1 MQKLKEL
8 AGKYSKW
15 SGLDTQINRIEYQL
29 ESDLAA
35 AIGTAKS
42 LLESV
47 CKTILDLEEEKYT
60 NYDNINKLSKNTIK
74 ALGVENPDLVS
85 QFGNAIV
92 TAISNLSEIRNK
104 IDDSSHGK
112 SLVIQQQN
120 INEITASFLIHST
133 ESIACFLISFYEN
146 KNSYNYIDKIKYEN
160 LENFNN
166 YLDDEHGDVHIAKV
180 PYLTSEALFA
190 IDRTAYNDEY
200 QKYLGVIDEQAN

>member
-1 MQKLKEL
+1 MQRLKEL

-15 SGLDTQINRIEYQL
+15 SGLDTQIKRIEYQL

-47 CKTILDLEEEKYT
+47 CKTILDSEKEAYT

-74 ALGVENPDLVS
+74 ALGVENPNSVS

-92 TAISNLSEIRNK
+92 TAIHNLSEIRNK

-112 SLVIQQQN
+112 SLVTQQQS
-120 INEITASFLIHST
+120 IDEITASFLIHST
-133 ESIACFLISFYEN
+133 ESIACFLISFYET
-146 KNSYNYIDKIKYEN
+146 KNLRNNADEIKYEDFDR
-160 LENFNN
+160 FNN
-166 YLDDEHGDVHIAKV
+166 YLDDEHGDVYIAKV

-200 QKYLGVIDEQAN
+200 QKYLGELDEQAN